1 MQKFR
6 GRVDSHKVQ
15 VVDTTG
21 AGDAFCAGVL
31 IQLGKDISILE
42 ARRLP
47 NLFFVDGLLC
57 FFTNI
62 FDFDAAEDPQTIL
75 QRAKVD
81 TGLNRLEKVHF
92 LHGILCL
99 EIVVPYVVRLTLVT
113 GFSDL
118 QNEGK
123 LREALRFAN
132 ACGAITTTERGA
144 IPSLPDMDTVMRFI
158 SKVPA

>member
-1 MQKFR
+1 MEIVLLRVSCSTNLYIFLMRMQKFR

-62 FDFDAAEDPQTIL
+62 LIL
-75 QRAKVD
+75 MLLR
-81 TGLNRLEKVHF
+81 TH
-92 LHGILCL
+92 
-99 EIVVPYVVRLTLVT
+99 
-113 GFSDL
+113 
-118 QNEGK
+118 K
-123 LREALRFAN
+123 LFYKGPKLIQA
-132 ACGAITTTERGA
+132 
-144 IPSLPDMDTVMRFI
+144 
-158 SKVPA
+158 

>member
-1 MQKFR
+1 
-6 GRVDSHKVQ
+6 
-15 VVDTTG
+15 
-21 AGDAFCAGVL
+21 
-31 IQLGKDISILE
+31 
-42 ARRLP
+42 
-47 NLFFVDGLLC
+47 
-57 FFTNI
+57 
-62 FDFDAAEDPQTIL
+62 
-75 QRAKVD
+75 
-81 TGLNRLEKVHF
+81 LNRLEKVHF

-113 GFSDL
+113 GFWDL

-144 IPSLPDMDTVMRFI
+144 IPSLPDMDTVMQFI